1 MKVLYI
7 NYIPSPYRIDF
18 FNTLAK
24 KCNLDVVYYYK
35 TIAERPNWKYNE
47 KQHHYAH
54 QFLYKKERTIE
65 TAAFK
70 KLYKLI
76 RSRDYDI
83 IVVGGYARII
93 EIIAI
98 IELRLLKIPFVLNT
112 DGGFIN
118 TNPLKLKLK
127 RFLVKSASWYLASGK
142 VAAETLEYY
151 GAPHSKIFNY
161 RFSSIFRNEVLDKP
175 LSLNEKKK
183 IRKTLGLPENGK
195 IIITIGRYIS
205 LKGYEY
211 AIEAFHKLNA
221 ENSFMFMLGEG
232 ELREEYQTLISE
244 YNLNNKVFLTG
255 EKTKEIVLEYC
266 KAADV
271 MILPTITSDVWGLV
285 VNEAMSC
292 GLPVIATNRVGAAHD
307 MIIDNKTGF
316 MVSPNSSE
324 EIKSALEKI
333 FSSSTEDA
341 VNVLNI
347 AKEYTIESMV
357 NDHISCFS
365 KIRTK

>member
-18 FNTLAK
+18 FNTLSK
-24 KCNLDVVYYYK
+24 KCNLNVVYYYK
-35 TIAERPNWKYNE
+35 SIAERPNWKYKE
-47 KQHHYAH
+47 EQHQYAH
-54 QFLYKKERTIE
+54 QFLYKKERNIE
-65 TAAFK
+65 PAAFK

-76 RSRDYDI
+76 RSKDYDI
-83 IVVGGYARII
+83 IVIGGYARII
-93 EIIAI
+93 EMFAI
-98 IELRLLKIPFVLNT
+98 VTLRLLRIPFVLNT

-118 TNPLKLKLK
+118 TNPVKLRLK

-142 VAAETLEYY
+142 VAAKTLEYY
-151 GAPHSKIFNY
+151 GAPDNKIFNY

-175 LSLNEKKK
+175 LSQNEKKK

-211 AIEAFHKLNA
+211 AIEAFHKLND

-232 ELREEYQTLISE
+232 ELRKKYQILISE
-244 YNLNNKVFLTG
+244 NNLNNKVFLTG
-255 EKTKEIVLEYC
+255 EKTKETVLEYC

-292 GLPVIATNRVGAAHD
+292 GLPVIATNRVGAAHN
-307 MIIDNKTGF
+307 MIIENKTGF
-316 MVSPNSSE
+316 IVSPGNSN
-324 EIKSALEKI
+324 EIKDALIKL
-333 FSSSTEDA
+333 FSSLSGFPE
-341 VNVLNI
+341 NVLSI
-347 AKEYTIESMV
+347 AKEYTIKSMV
-357 NDHISCFS
+357 NDHIKCFS